1 MNNLDTYLRRKG
13 AYLVDLVTPDF
24 VPGRLVK
31 VHYFWKFGDFGPESV
46 LQDDRGP
53 ASALPGIPMLGVTP
67 KKPSS
72 LYVENVTDQW
82 SISAGA
88 GLPQYGITA
97 NADLQS
103 GVTATVTISNIETRT
118 FDDNALSAL
127 YSTVIPR
134 LRTLSRSDPNKW
146 LQECFLVKEAFF
158 VASLSATVHTVGNIS
173 AQAAFAEAG
182 IKASGNFAM
191 SWNNDHELTLVGSAD
206 VPFAVRGDGLG

>member
-1 MNNLDTYLRRKG
+1 VNNLDTYLRRKG

-53 ASALPGIPMLGVTP
+53 ASALPGIPVLGVTP

-82 SISAGA
+82 NISAGA

>member
-1 MNNLDTYLRRKG
+1 VNNLDTYLRRKG

>member
-1 MNNLDTYLRRKG
+1 VNNLDTYLRRKG

-53 ASALPGIPMLGVTP
+53 ASALPGIPVLGVTP
-67 KKPSS
+67 RKPSS

-82 SISAGA
+82 QISAGA

-103 GVTATVTISNIETRT
+103 GVTATVTISNVETRT
-118 FDDNALSAL
+118 FDDDVLSAL

-134 LRTLSRSDPNKW
+134 LRTLGRSDPNRW

-158 VASLSATVHTVGNIS
+158 VTSLSATVHTTGNIS
-173 AQAAFAEAG
+173 AQAAFAQAG
-182 IKASGNFAM
+182 IKASGNFAL

>member
-1 MNNLDTYLRRKG
+1 
-13 AYLVDLVTPDF
+13 
-24 VPGRLVK
+24 
-31 VHYFWKFGDFGPESV
+31 

-53 ASALPGIPMLGVTP
+53 ASALPGIPALGVTP

-82 SISAGA
+82 NISAGA

>member
-1 MNNLDTYLRRKG
+1 VNNLDTYLRRKG

-53 ASALPGIPMLGVTP
+53 ASALPGIPALGVTP

-82 SISAGA
+82 NISAGA

-118 FDDNALSAL
+118 FDDDALSAL

-158 VASLSATVHTVGNIS
+158 VASLTATVHTTGNIS